1 MVCVCSAGDVS
12 SHRKTIVSSRIRW
25 ADVDRGW
32 AWHED
37 GREIRSESRIHVL
50 CPPAIAIEIESIF
63 THLQHGKSTRCWPEN
78 ALQHAEGADL
88 QEQEVAP
95 LLLLGGRNDDDK
107 KLVAASAPSR

>member
-1 MVCVCSAGDVS
+1 MWTEDG
-12 SHRKTIVSSRIRW
+12 
-25 ADVDRGW
+25 RGTG
-32 AWHED
+32 D

-95 LLLLGGRNDDDK
+95 LLLLGGRNDDK